1 MSSAGQHAVIAL
13 LVISIAGCAD
23 KKPVAAAPPA
33 AAQAPSTDTG
43 KTGAM
48 YPPPLTPTETQPVN
62 TTPPPQPTVAKTE
75 PPPAPPPEPAATKQ
89 KPAPTHKQKPSA
101 AKPATTGSG
110 DPPDTPAATTAPA
123 ASGTSTGTPAADAPT
138 TVAEGGEPAAASPI
152 GQLSTGDVADQAQI
166 RKDTVDIITNTEN
179 GLNAIKRTLNAQ
191 DQETANQIKA
201 FLDKARS
208 ALKNDDLDGAHTLAT
223 KAKVLLDE
231 LNKT

>member
-1 MSSAGQHAVIAL
+1 MNSAGKHAVIAI

-48 YPPPLTPTETQPVN
+48 YPPPLTPTETQPVS
-62 TTPPPQPTVAKTE
+62 TEPPPQPTVAKAE
-75 PPPAPPPEPAATKQ
+75 PPPPPPPEPAKTK
-89 KPAPTHKQKPSA
+89 KTPSTTHKQKPSA
-101 AKPATTGSG
+101 AKPS
-110 DPPDTPAATTAPA
+110 TTAPA
-123 ASGTSTGTPAADAPT
+123 DTMETPAVNAQGATPPATGGTTATDTPT

-152 GQLSTGDVADQAQI
+152 GQLSTGDVADQAQV
-166 RKDTVDIITNTEN
+166 RKDTVDLITNTEN
-179 GLNAIKRTLNAQ
+179 GVNSIKRTLNAQ
-191 DQETANQIKA
+191 EQETATQIRT
-201 FLDKARS
+201 FLRNAKQ
-208 ALKNDDLDGAHTLAT
+208 ALSNDDLDGAHTLAT